1 MRRQKSVTFL
11 GESFKTNMLTIKNMI
26 KLEIIVI
33 IQVNMEVLHIAYEI

>member
-11 GESFKTNMLTIKNMI
+11 DESFKTNMLTIKNMI
-26 KLEIIVI
+26 KIEIIVI